1 MRKCQIKNAS
11 ALVEVRVDFEMTM
24 EYEDEEEAEDH
35 YKNCENVVRQLFESL
50 HQVKKLIVGRWC
62 PKVGFS

>member
-35 YKNCENVVRQLFESL
+35 YKNCENVVRELFESL